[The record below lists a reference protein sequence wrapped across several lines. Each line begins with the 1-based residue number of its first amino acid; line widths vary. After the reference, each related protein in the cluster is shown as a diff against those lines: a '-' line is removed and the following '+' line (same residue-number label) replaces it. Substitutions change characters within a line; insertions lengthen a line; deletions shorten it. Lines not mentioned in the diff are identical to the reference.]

1 MKADS
6 PVKQDS
12 RRACQAAPD
21 RCLMSASRLN
31 LLSVG
36 SIAVALGFWSGLAW
50 SGLLPRMFL
59 PPPWD
64 VAMAMVKHTCV
75 PFAGSTLPQH
85 LLASLGRFL
94 SGFALAVSLGVPMGL
109 AMGWFA
115 PFRHAVAPFFEAFR
129 FIAPLAWVPF
139 AALWFGTGVGG
150 PILIVFSGAFAAC
163 VINTFRGTQLTDIR
177 LVEACRTMGATNY
190 RLMIDVLLPSAL
202 PSIMA
207 GVRVAAALGWQSL
220 IGAELIVASSGIGYM
235 IVQGQ
240 GSVET
245 SIVMAG
251 MATIGLIGLFID
263 LGLQQIDACV
273 GRDWRPNS

>member
-1 MKADS
+1 MKVDPLVKPDPRPARRADS
-6 PVKQDS
+6 
-12 RRACQAAPD
+12 D
-21 RCLMSASRLN
+21 RCLMSMSRLS

-50 SGLLPRMFL
+50 SGLLPKMFL
-59 PPPWD
+59 PSPWD
-64 VAMAMVKHTCV
+64 VTMALVKHIGA

-94 SGFALAVSLGVPMGL
+94 SGFALAIILGVPMGL

-115 PFRHAVAPFFEAFR
+115 PFRHAIAPFFETFR

-163 VINTFRGTQLTDIR
+163 VINTFRGAQLTDAR

-190 RLMIDVLLPSAL
+190 RLVIDVLLPSAL

-251 MATIGLIGLFID
+251 MATIGLVGLIID
-263 LGLQQIDACV
+263 LGLQRIDARV
-273 GRDWRPNS
+273 GRDWRLHS

>member
-6 PVKQDS
+6 TARPGL
-12 RRACQAAPD
+12 RPACQAD
-21 RCLMSASRLN
+21 SSRCPMSASRLS
-31 LLSVG
+31 LLSVA
-36 SIAVALGFWSGLAW
+36 SIAVALGLWFGLAW
-50 SGLLPRMFL
+50 SGFLPKMFL
-59 PPPWD
+59 PSPWD
-64 VAMAMVKHTCV
+64 VATALIKHISV

-94 SGFALAVSLGVPMGL
+94 SGFALAVALGVPTGL

-115 PFRHAVAPFFEAFR
+115 PFRHAIAPFFETFR

-139 AALWFGTGVGG
+139 AALWFGTGIGG

-163 VINTFRGTQLTDIR
+163 VINTFRGTQLTDVR

-240 GSVET
+240 GAVET

-251 MATIGLIGLFID
+251 MATIGLVGLVID
-263 LGLQQIDACV
+263 LGLQRIDARI
-273 GRDWRPNS
+273 GRGWRPRS